1 MFRKKKVII
10 ALATATVLSGSV
22 LPVSRLAANEKASL
36 DPSLVQVSDQ
46 FQAKKTGAVVFS
58 EDVTVPSTVSAD
70 FIDSRLAGTPMAGL
84 GKASKKQI
92 KTNPTKLDSI
102 IAKTPIILNTQK
114 ISLPNLRNR
123 AVLV

>member
-1 MFRKKKVII
+1 MDRKKCLGRKKVII
-10 ALATATVLSGSV
+10 ALVTATVLSGSV

-84 GKASKKQI
+84 GKAFKK
-92 KTNPTKLDSI
+92 
-102 IAKTPIILNTQK
+102 AEK
-114 ISLPNLRNR
+114 IMELMQFFS
-123 AVLV
+123 

>member
-58 EDVTVPSTVSAD
+58 EDVTVHTDGWIGKS
-70 FIDSRLAGTPMAGL
+70 FQKSRER
-84 GKASKKQI
+84 SW
-92 KTNPTKLDSI
+92 S
-102 IAKTPIILNTQK
+102 
-114 ISLPNLRNR
+114 
-123 AVLV
+123 